1 MPVVPRLVRRATGI
15 MDLAIRNRPG
25 VIGYRLSAAKDLDTA
40 FSVPTNFLTVRSGDV
55 FSSPTV
61 QRNRAYRNDG
71 SNRDLTRLWLDID
84 DYANATIPGDT
95 DTLYLRVAEQTA
107 AGFLPNGPIL
117 VIPPP
122 DFFETGR
129 RTLVIVGTAP
139 DLASRGNNLPPE
151 NALRVYLPKFAEEL
165 RVYNENAAGGDDLY
179 FSLGI
184 GLVEMR
190 VPAETNRSY
199 AESGANEIL
208 LRGSGG
214 AVPFTIAAG
223 IVNGIQA

>member
-1 MPVVPRLVRRATGI
+1 
-15 MDLAIRNRPG
+15 
-25 VIGYRLSAAKDLDTA
+25 
-40 FSVPTNFLTVRSGDV
+40 
-55 FSSPTV
+55 
-61 QRNRAYRNDG
+61 
-71 SNRDLTRLWLDID
+71 
-84 DYANATIPGDT
+84 
-95 DTLYLRVAEQTA
+95 VAEQTS
-107 AGFLPNGPIL
+107 AGFLTDGPIF

-129 RTLVIVGTAP
+129 RTLVLTGSAP

-151 NALRVYLPKFAEEL
+151 NATRVYLPKFAEEL

-190 VPAETNRSY
+190 VPADTSRSY

-208 LRGSGG
+208 IRGSGS
-214 AVPFTIAAG
+214 AVPFTISAG

>member
-1 MPVVPRLVRRATGI
+1 MSVVPRLVKRAAGI
-15 MDLAIRNRPG
+15 MDLVIRNRPG

-40 FSVPTNFLTVRSGDV
+40 FTAPTNFLTVRSGDV

-71 SNRDLTRLWLDID
+71 SNRGLTRLWLDIN
-84 DYANATIPGDT
+84 DYASATIPGDT
-95 DTLYLRVAEQTA
+95 DILYLRVAEQTA
-107 AGFLPNGPIL
+107 AGFLPDGPIL
-117 VIPPP
+117 VVPPP

-129 RTLVIVGTAP
+129 RNLVIVGTAP
-139 DLASRGNNLPPE
+139 DLPSRGNNLPPE
-151 NALRVYLPKFAEEL
+151 DALRVYLPKFAEEL
-165 RVYNENAAGGDDLY
+165 RVYNEGAAGGDDLY

-190 VPAETNRSY
+190 VPAEINRSY

-214 AVPFTIAAG
+214 AVPFTMSAG